1 MSAVP
6 IMVIG
11 TLALCGCAR
20 QPHEESA
27 PAAKRAAGT
36 AATTDTQRPSPAN
49 SASADRPSYEVAIA
63 SAQADRV
70 HALNSCDDKQGAPRA
85 ACVRAA
91 DSAYDQS
98 RGAAEEI
105 RGNER

>member
-1 MSAVP
+1 M
-6 IMVIG
+6 IIG
-11 TLALCGCAR
+11 MLALCGCAR

-36 AATTDTQRPSPAN
+36 AATTPAPPPSPAK
-49 SASADRPSYEVAIA
+49 SASADRPSYDVAIA

-70 HALNSCDDKQGAPRA
+70 HALNGCDDKQGAPRA

-91 DSAYDQS
+91 DSAYDQA
-98 RGAAEEI
+98 RDAAEQI
-105 RGNER
+105 RGNQR